1 MANLFQRNGNW
12 YVNYRFNGK
21 QCRKSAKTKNRKFAE
36 IALQDLELQLFKG
49 NLVGQKG
56 RRYKEESLNQIVYR
70 YLSYVDE
77 NTVPEYG
84 RHVKMYLSKWLNF
97 LNEQDIMKASSINI
111 KTVDDF
117 LVNVLRNRATKTKKE
132 YLASLKACLNRA
144 IKWDLIKENPIRDA
158 NISGKTIKKVNF
170 FSKDQ
175 IKILWENAPKDL
187 QIAIHILV
195 YTGIRL
201 GELWALR
208 WEDIDFVNSQI
219 WVRAYKGFTPKGK
232 RDRNIPLN
240 NECLELLKELHSQKQ
255 NGDIYVYRF
264 CNSPRALSV
273 KFKYYLDRVGFSGR
287 LHDLRHTFASHLV
300 MSGTPLPVVQELLG
314 HAHITTTMVYSHMAP
329 SIHRNEIQ
337 RLSF

>member
-1 MANLFQRNGNW
+1 MFQRNGNW

-56 RRYKEESLNQIVYR
+56 RRHKEESLNQIVYR

-208 WEDIDFVNSQI
+208 
-219 WVRAYKGFTPKGK
+219 
-232 RDRNIPLN
+232 
-240 NECLELLKELHSQKQ
+240 
-255 NGDIYVYRF
+255 
-264 CNSPRALSV
+264 
-273 KFKYYLDRVGFSGR
+273 
-287 LHDLRHTFASHLV
+287 
-300 MSGTPLPVVQELLG
+300 
-314 HAHITTTMVYSHMAP
+314 
-329 SIHRNEIQ
+329 
-337 RLSF
+337 